1 MLDQLKEYFST
12 YDCTNRRKFIFTL
25 VKKFGVLFVGYW
37 IVYFISLFVVN
48 VLGIYLLEQLMRTL
62 LSLLYLI
69 VILSLAFFFAYVP
82 YCYYNEK
89 KENPNITS
97 LKLHRKQG
105 NYKDNLATGFLVRY
119 LISVVIG
126 IVAGSIFVLFMIL
139 LCSLKYW
146 YSGDPLYE
154 LLSMISRN
162 LGLCYVIFII
172 FIILCISYY
181 YFKKPLEYVDE
192 IIQAANSLTTDIHK
206 PIILKNEL
214 KEVQDNLNQIRM
226 DAIDAKNEAEEN
238 EKKKNDLI
246 VYLAH
251 DLKTPLTS
259 TIGYLSLLDQEKNIS
274 EDLRNH
280 YTEVALDKAYRLE
293 DLINQF
299 FEITRFN
306 VTKME
311 LSLSTINISRLLE
324 QTIFEFQPSLKK
336 KDLNINLKCPSVC
349 SLLCDGDKI
358 ARVFDNL
365 IKNAINYSYPNTTI
379 DFDVKQE
386 EENTTFV
393 ITNHGQTI
401 HPDKCKR
408 LFDAFYRGEYARNSE
423 TGGSGLGLA
432 ICKDIVEHHGGSI
445 TVESRDEL
453 IIFTVILPNKS
464 TVINSSEFH

>member
-154 LLSMISRN
+154 LFSMISRN

-192 IIQAANSLTTDIHK
+192 IVQAANSLTTDIHK

-259 TIGYLSLLDQEKNIS
+259 I
-274 EDLRNH
+274 
-280 YTEVALDKAYRLE
+280 
-293 DLINQF
+293 INYI
-299 FEITRFN
+299 E
-306 VTKME
+306 
-311 LSLSTINISRLLE
+311 
-324 QTIFEFQPSLKK
+324 
-336 KDLNINLKCPSVC
+336 
-349 SLLCDGDKI
+349 
-358 ARVFDNL
+358 L
-365 IKNAINYSYPNTTI
+365 IK
-379 DFDVKQE
+379 KE
-386 EENTTFV
+386 E
-393 ITNHGQTI
+393 
-401 HPDKCKR
+401 
-408 LFDAFYRGEYARNSE
+408 
-423 TGGSGLGLA
+423 
-432 ICKDIVEHHGGSI
+432 DI
-445 TVESRDEL
+445 
-453 IIFTVILPNKS
+453 K
-464 TVINSSEFH
+464 

>member
-1 MLDQLKEYFST
+1 MIRKLDKVSYNLLGQPPLAAFTS
-12 YDCTNRRKFIFTL
+12 IFC
-25 VKKFGVLFVGYW
+25 F
-37 IVYFISLFVVN
+37 SLFV
-48 VLGIYLLEQLMRTL
+48 
-62 LSLLYLI
+62 
-69 VILSLAFFFAYVP
+69 
-82 YCYYNEK
+82 
-89 KENPNITS
+89 
-97 LKLHRKQG
+97 
-105 NYKDNLATGFLVRY
+105 
-119 LISVVIG
+119 
-126 IVAGSIFVLFMIL
+126 
-139 LCSLKYW
+139 
-146 YSGDPLYE
+146 
-154 LLSMISRN
+154 
-162 LGLCYVIFII
+162 FII
-172 FIILCISYY
+172 SFAIS
-181 YFKKPLEYVDE
+181 
-192 IIQAANSLTTDIHK
+192 S
-206 PIILKNEL
+206 
-214 KEVQDNLNQIRM
+214 
-226 DAIDAKNEAEEN
+226 
-238 EKKKNDLI
+238 
-246 VYLAH
+246 
-251 DLKTPLTS
+251 S
-259 TIGYLSLLDQEKNIS
+259 SS
-274 EDLRNH
+274 
-280 YTEVALDKAYRLE
+280 
-293 DLINQF
+293 
-299 FEITRFN
+299 FN
-306 VTKME
+306 
-311 LSLSTINISRLLE
+311 INISRLLE